1 MNKSELRE
9 VQVKELSPVFIL
21 KNYLKRTNNTFDE
34 KKLKKPMKINNTNI
48 LKIQR
53 FSFITTEKN
62 YEVFTETK

>member
-34 KKLKKPMKINNTNI
+34 KK
-48 LKIQR
+48 
-53 FSFITTEKN
+53 TEKT
-62 YEVFTETK
+62 YENK